1 MTIAN
6 QDYAVSFVVEQT
18 PAQAFS
24 AIIDARSWWSSTIE
38 GQLDRAGETINYSYG
53 DMHRCRMEVTDVVPN
68 EAVIWHV
75 VENYFSFADSAAEW
89 VGTDLVFNIVPT
101 SKGTEV
107 TFTHVGLVPAAK

>member
-1 MTIAN
+1 
-6 QDYAVSFVVEQT
+6 
-18 PAQAFS
+18 
-24 AIIDARSWWSSTIE
+24 
-38 GQLDRAGETINYSYG
+38 
-53 DMHRCRMEVTDVVPN
+53 MEVTDVVPN

-107 TFTHVGLVPAAK
+107 TFTHVGLVPAAKCYSVSSSAWTDAILGSLQQLITTGKGSVNAA